1 MLSEEKLQAK
11 MRSAKSDYEMN
22 LIKSFANRNSSKIY
36 QYIRGITR
44 QNSIPPTFNFESSSA
59 TSDDDRASVF
69 NAYFHSVFTHSSFAL
84 PPLEDFLFPEH
95 E

>member
-1 MLSEEKLQAK
+1 
-11 MRSAKSDYEMN
+11 MRSAKSDYETN
-22 LIKSFANRNSSKIY
+22 VIQSFANRKIY
-36 QYIRGITR
+36 MYIRGITR

-84 PPLEDFLFPEH
+84 PPLEDFSFPEH